1 VFLNSIKGNNM
12 AVMGKNKKNWSLNDK
27 IKKSNRRSGN
37 EKIRMREI

>member
-27 IKKSNRRSGN
+27 IKKAI
-37 EKIRMREI
+37 EDQAMKK